1 MTDVIKLQHI
11 DNLREKVTERSDR
24 AINSEN
30 PTNKIEKEG
39 IEIIEEQDK
48 VRRNT
53 DGICPKCGSNLVLRT
68 AKRGDSLGK
77 QFYGCSNYPRCKF
90 SRNL

>member
-1 MTDVIKLQHI
+1 MDKDMKQTNYIKS
-11 DNLREKVTERSDR
+11 ESPTSKV
-24 AINSEN
+24 
-30 PTNKIEKEG
+30 EKEG
-39 IEIIEEQDK
+39 VEIIEEQDK

-53 DGICPKCGSNLVLRT
+53 DGICPKCGSELVLRI

-77 QFYGCSNYPRCKF
+77 QFYGCSNYPRCRF